1 MDFGIWSLSHSLR
14 NHSLPEIRTE
24 VAMSNIIA
32 NLNKAF
38 DSRIRLG
45 IMSVLMVND
54 SADFNTLKELLELT
68 DGNLASHIK
77 ALENLDYIQ
86 IKKQFIGRKPN
97 TKYRITELGK
107 QNFQEHLDALANL
120 IG

>member
-1 MDFGIWSLSHSLR
+1 M
-14 NHSLPEIRTE
+14 
-24 VAMSNIIA
+24 ANIIA

-45 IMSVLMVND
+45 IMSVLIVND
-54 SADFNTLKELLELT
+54 TVDINTLNELLELT

-77 ALENLDYIQ
+77 ALESLGYIQ
-86 IKKQFIGRKPN
+86 TIKQFVARKPN
-97 TKYRITELGK
+97 TRYKITDQGRTS
-107 QNFQEHLDALANL
+107 FQDHLDALSNL